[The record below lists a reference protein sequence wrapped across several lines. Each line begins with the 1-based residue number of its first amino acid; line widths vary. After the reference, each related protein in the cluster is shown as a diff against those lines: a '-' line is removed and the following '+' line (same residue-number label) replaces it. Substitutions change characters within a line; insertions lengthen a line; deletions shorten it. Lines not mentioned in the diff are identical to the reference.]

1 MRFLAEQEDL
11 NRNLNDLS
19 RRTVWPE
26 WKLNLHITPR
36 EATRLAQELLVWA
49 RKSEAVRATTAFADF
64 SVPQAT
70 FNRWAIE
77 FPELAESWEEVKRI
91 FAEKRERGALE
102 GRYNASIV
110 LATLPLY
117 DKEYMEHRINMAT
130 LKANEKSGSGQTVVN
145 VSMDKMPKTDIV
157 PEKALE
163 KGYGGTS
170 NEEEE

>member
-11 NRNLNDLS
+11 NRNLKDLS

-26 WKLNLHITPR
+26 WKLNLHITPKD
-36 EATRLAQELLVWA
+36 AKRLAHELIIWA
-49 RKSEAVRATTAFADF
+49 KQTEAVRVTTAFADF
-64 SVPQAT
+64 SIPQVT
-70 FNRWAIE
+70 FNKWALQ

-117 DKEYMEHRINMAT
+117 DKEYMDHRIQMAT
-130 LKANEKSGSGQTVVN
+130 LKAQEKSGPGQTVVN
-145 VSMDKMPKTDIV
+145 VSMDKMPKTDVV
-157 PEKALE
+157 PEKAL
-163 KGYGGTS
+163 GGTS
-170 NEEEE
+170 GDDYD